1 MEKFANRIERILTPF
16 GAKLQNVTFMQAISE
31 SLQATLPILI
41 VGSFATLISSLDVGP
56 WQGIVKSIP
65 GLIPVCQKITSFT
78 SGGFTLLMLIA
89 LAQLYCKKIEVKEY
103 ISCTALTVAV
113 FLILSEV
120 TDGNIASSALGMRGM
135 ILALFVGILVPKSV
149 QALIDRNVR
158 IRMPGSSG
166 NVARPTCFNYFSV
179 YSAAGINSKRRQS
192 GSMEFRGDTAKCN

>member
-149 QALIDRNVR
+149 KALIDRNVR
-158 IRMPGSSG
+158 IRMPNSG
-166 NVARPTCFNYFSV
+166 
-179 YSAAGINSKRRQS
+179 
-192 GSMEFRGDTAKCN
+192 

>member
-1 MEKFANRIERILTPF
+1 MDKFANKIERILTPF

-31 SLQATLPILI
+31 ALQATLPILI

-65 GLIPVCQKITSFT
+65 GLLPVCQKITLFT

-89 LAQLYCKKIEVKEY
+89 LAHLYCKKIEVKEY

-113 FLILSEV
+113 FLILSEI

-135 ILALFVGILVPKSV
+135 ILACLWAF
-149 QALIDRNVR
+149 
-158 IRMPGSSG
+158 
-166 NVARPTCFNYFSV
+166 
-179 YSAAGINSKRRQS
+179 
-192 GSMEFRGDTAKCN
+192 